1 MAEARPPPGR
11 SPPAGSP
18 PVGLPPA
25 GSPPAPAPALASQWL
40 AFKHLPRAAA
50 QAPKTRNLQLNPDK
64 CTFVPFTQ
72 AVPVQVDM
80 AMALHRVRIAEKYGK
95 NYLCLLQA
103 VFLAETGLL
112 LQLKDI
118 NHFLMQDIAFLS
130 GGRGRDNAWI
140 ITFPENCN
148 FRCIPEEVI
157 AKVLNYLTSIARQSG
172 SDSRFTIILDRRLD
186 TWSSLKISL
195 QKISASFPGSLHLVL
210 VLRPTSFLQRT
221 FTDIGFRFSQEDF
234 MLKLPVVMLSSVSDL
249 LTYIDDKQL
258 TPELGGTLQYCHSEW
273 IIFRN
278 AIEKFAVTV
287 KEMAQML
294 QSFGTELAE
303 TELPDDIPSI
313 EEILAGRAERYHLLK
328 NDLTA
333 VTKEGK
339 VLLMNLQVPDTEE
352 TVSSSLECPQHIN
365 GDWQTI
371 KKLLAQVH
379 DMETAF
385 DGFWEKHQ
393 LKMEQYLQLWK
404 FEQDFQEAVTQVE
417 FLLSQQ
423 RELGDVTGNL
433 AQVKQRLKKIEI
445 LDDKSQELLG
455 KAQIVILHG
464 HKLASNHHYALD
476 LICQRCNELRY
487 LSDILVNEIRTKR
500 IQLSRTFKMHRLLQ
514 QARQCCDQG
523 ECLLANQ
530 GINKFQTK
538 EDAQKALQDVDNF
551 LQMAMPFINYDIE
564 NLQYEFDVLLSPEL
578 KAQMQNIQL
587 KLGNIRSVFENQQAG
602 SKSLKDGSEEVVKTV
617 IPAPQSGMRAATLFF
632 SPKHVKKSWRQIQAQ
647 STVKI
652 ETTQDSQEKSAD
664 QSPKLDN
671 SLDILQNHVLNELIQ
686 TERAYVRELFTVLLG
701 YRSEM
706 DNPQMFDLMPPLLR
720 NKKDV
725 LFGNMAE
732 IYEFHNNIFMSR
744 LEDCSDAPERVGP
757 CFLERKDDFQMY
769 AKYCQNKPRSE
780 LIWRKY
786 SECAFFQE
794 CQRKLKHRLGLDSY
808 LLKPVQRITKYQL
821 LLKELLKYS
830 REGEGTTKLKE
841 ALDSMLELLKSVN
854 DSMHQTAING
864 YIGNMNELGKMVL
877 QGAFSVWLGHRKGA
891 TKMKEFARFK
901 PMQRHL
907 FLYEKAVMFCKRRLE
922 SGEGAD
928 RYPSYSFKHC
938 LKMEEAGITEH
949 VKGDNRKFEIWYGEK
964 EEIYIV
970 QAPNIDV
977 KMLWLKE
984 IRKILLKQQELMTA
998 KKQQNQLQDQDQL
1011 SPQQQNAEGQDKTP
1025 LNAKEA
1031 RAQVEQAGAMTEV
1044 REAAVLLQAEANS
1057 TAWNG
1062 MLPSTEGAAATAEH
1076 LHNSFPPNND
1086 NGEDRPQMLV
1096 HMSSEST
1103 FLQCLCHTVASSSDH
1118 RDAFI
1123 FITTAVLP
1131 EPSKRLPNFG

>member
-1 MAEARPPPGR
+1 MAEANPPRGKMR
-11 SPPAGSP
+11 
-18 PVGLPPA
+18 
-25 GSPPAPAPALASQWL
+25 
-40 AFKHLPRAAA
+40 FR
-50 QAPKTRNLQLNPDK
+50 RN
-64 CTFVPFTQ
+64 
-72 AVPVQVDM
+72 A
-80 AMALHRVRIAEKYGK
+80 
-95 NYLCLLQA
+95 
-103 VFLAETGLL
+103 
-112 LQLKDI
+112 
-118 NHFLMQDIAFLS
+118 
-130 GGRGRDNAWI
+130 
-140 ITFPENCN
+140 
-148 FRCIPEEVI
+148 
-157 AKVLNYLTSIARQSG
+157 
-172 SDSRFTIILDRRLD
+172 
-186 TWSSLKISL
+186 
-195 QKISASFPGSLHLVL
+195 ASFPGSLHLVL

-234 MLKLPVVMLSSVSDL
+234 MVKLPVVMLSSVSDL

-278 AIEKFAVTV
+278 AIEKFALTV
-287 KEMAQML
+287 KEVAQML

-303 TELPDDIPSI
+303 TELPEDIPAI
-313 EEILAGRAERYHLLK
+313 QEILAVRAERYQMLK

-339 VLLMNLQVPDTEE
+339 ILLMNLKVPNTGE
-352 TVSSSLECPQHIN
+352 TVSSSLERPQHIS

-371 KKLLAQVH
+371 NKLLTQVH

-393 LKMEQYLQLWK
+393 LKMEQYLQLWN
-404 FEQDFQEAVTQVE
+404 FEQDFQEVMTKIELV
-417 FLLSQQ
+417 LNQQ
-423 RELGDVTGNL
+423 RELSDATGNL
-433 AQVKQRLKKIEI
+433 TQIKQRLKKIEN
-445 LDDKSQELLG
+445 LDEKSQELLA
-455 KAQIVILHG
+455 KARLVILHG

-487 LSDILVNEIRTKR
+487 LSDILVNEIRAKR
-500 IQLSRTFKMHRLLQ
+500 VQMSRTFKMHKLLQ

-530 GINKFQTK
+530 GMDQFQTK
-538 EDAQKALQDVDNF
+538 EDAQKALQDVQNF

-564 NLQYEFDVLLSPEL
+564 NLQYEFDVHLSSEL
-578 KAQMQNIQL
+578 KAQMQTVQL
-587 KLGNIRSVFENQQAG
+587 KLESIRSIFENQQAD
-602 SKSLKDGSEEVVKTV
+602 SKNSK
-617 IPAPQSGMRAATLFF
+617 
-632 SPKHVKKSWRQIQAQ
+632 VKKSWRQTQAQ
-647 STVKI
+647 SNMQLSKI
-652 ETTQDSQEKSAD
+652 EVVTDSQEKKNSD
-664 QSPKLDN
+664 HSPRLDN
-671 SLDILQNHVLNELIQ
+671 NLDILKNHVLNELIE
-686 TERAYVRELFTVLLG
+686 TEKAYVGELFTVLLG

-706 DNPQMFDLMPPLLR
+706 DNPQMFDLIPPLLR

-732 IYEFHNNIFMSR
+732 IYEFHNNIFMSS
-744 LEDCSDAPERVGP
+744 LEDCSNAPERVGP

-830 REGEGTTKLKE
+830 KEGEGTTQLKE
-841 ALDSMLELLKSVN
+841 ALDTMLDLLKSVN
-854 DSMHQTAING
+854 DSMHQIAING
-864 YIGNMNELGKMVL
+864 YIGNLNELGKMIL

-891 TKMKEFARFK
+891 TKMKDFARFK

-907 FLYEKAVMFCKRRLE
+907 FLYEKAVMFCKRRFE
-922 SGEGAD
+922 SGEDAD

-938 LKMEEAGITEH
+938 LKMEEVGITEH

-984 IRKILLKQQELMTA
+984 IRKILLKQQERLTA
-998 KKQQNQLQDQDQL
+998 MKQVDQPREPDEL
-1011 SPQQQNAEGQDKTP
+1011 SLQQQKADLDSGVTIC
-1025 LNAKEA
+1025 
-1031 RAQVEQAGAMTEV
+1031 R
-1044 REAAVLLQAEANS
+1044 RS
-1057 TAWNG
+1057 WSICG
-1062 MLPSTEGAAATAEH
+1062 MFSQLFLP
-1076 LHNSFPPNND
+1076 
-1086 NGEDRPQMLV
+1086 
-1096 HMSSEST
+1096 
-1103 FLQCLCHTVASSSDH
+1103 
-1118 RDAFI
+1118 
-1123 FITTAVLP
+1123 
-1131 EPSKRLPNFG
+1131 

>member
-1 MAEARPPPGR
+1 MAEAET
-11 SPPAGSP
+11 
-18 PVGLPPA
+18 
-25 GSPPAPAPALASQWL
+25 PPAPAQASPWL
-40 AFKHLPRAAA
+40 AFSHLSRAVA
-50 QAPKTRNLQLNPDK
+50 QEPCTRNLLLNPDG
-64 CTFVPFTQ
+64 CSFLPFTQ

-95 NYLCLLQA
+95 NYLYLLQA

-148 FRCIPEEVI
+148 FRCIPEDVI

-303 TELPDDIPSI
+303 TELPGDIPSI
-313 EEILAGRAERYHLLK
+313 EEILAVRAERYHLLK

-339 VLLMNLQVPDTEE
+339 VLLMNLQVPNTEE
-352 TVSSSLECPQHIN
+352 TVSSSLECPQQIN

-371 KKLLAQVH
+371 NKLLSQVH
-379 DMETAF
+379 DMEIAF

-404 FEQDFQEAVTQVE
+404 FEQDFQEVVTQIE
-417 FLLSQQ
+417 FLLNQQ
-423 RELGDVTGNL
+423 RELGDVAGNL
-433 AQVKQRLKKIEI
+433 AQVKQRLKKIEN
-445 LDDKSQELLG
+445 LDDKSQELLA
-455 KAQIVILHG
+455 KARLVILHG

-487 LSDILVNEIRTKR
+487 LSDILVNEIRAKR
-500 IQLSRTFKMHRLLQ
+500 IQLSRIFKMHKLLQ

-530 GINKFQTK
+530 EMDSLHTEDRTDAAFGEIQNFLVHKSTLQWERSNAIFCPYPNDLLAHCSLLAYTEKEMNKFGCSDEK
-538 EDAQKALQDVDNF
+538 HIRAL
-551 LQMAMPFINYDIE
+551 
-564 NLQYEFDVLLSPEL
+564 
-578 KAQMQNIQL
+578 
-587 KLGNIRSVFENQQAG
+587 LG
-602 SKSLKDGSEEVVKTV
+602 L
-617 IPAPQSGMRAATLFF
+617 M
-632 SPKHVKKSWRQIQAQ
+632 KKSWRQTQAQ
-647 STVKI
+647 SNVKSAGVKGNVFEKI
-652 ETTQDSQEKSAD
+652 EVIQDSQEKRNSD
-664 QSPKLDN
+664 QSPRLDN
-671 SLDILQNHVLNELIQ
+671 SLDILKNHVLNELIQ
-686 TERAYVRELFTVLLG
+686 TERAYVQELFAVLLG

-720 NKKDV
+720 HKKDV

-744 LEDCSDAPERVGP
+744 LEDCSNAPERVGP

-786 SECAFFQE
+786 SECAFFRE

-830 REGEGTTKLKE
+830 KEGEGTTQLKE
-841 ALDSMLELLKSVN
+841 ALDTMLDLLKSVN
-854 DSMHQTAING
+854 DSMHQIAITG
-864 YIGNMNELGKMVL
+864 YIGNLNELGKMVL

-891 TKMKEFARFK
+891 TKMKDFARFK

-907 FLYEKAVMFCKRRLE
+907 FLYEKAVVFCKRRVE
-922 SGEGAD
+922 SGGDAN

-964 EEIYIV
+964 EEIYIL

-984 IRKILLKQQELMTA
+984 IRNILLKQQKLLTA
-998 KKQQNQLQDQDQL
+998 TNQQDQPREQDNL
-1011 SPQQQNAEGQDKTP
+1011 SPQQQKTENPKEPP
-1025 LNAKEA
+1025 LNAVEVEA
-1031 RAQVEQAGAMTEV
+1031 EAGAEVEQASGEPEV
-1044 REAAVLLQAEANS
+1044 REAVVLQAEVNAADW
-1057 TAWNG
+1057 TQ
-1062 MLPSTEGAAATAEH
+1062 MPLPEEGPGASPEH
-1076 LHNSFPPNND
+1076 SNNYFYPTSND
-1086 NGEDRPQMLV
+1086 DGEDRPELRAA
-1096 HMSSEST
+1096 SEVT
-1103 FLQCLCHTVASSSDH
+1103 LQY
-1118 RDAFI
+1118 
-1123 FITTAVLP
+1123 
-1131 EPSKRLPNFG
+1131 

>member
-1 MAEARPPPGR
+1 
-11 SPPAGSP
+11 
-18 PVGLPPA
+18 
-25 GSPPAPAPALASQWL
+25 
-40 AFKHLPRAAA
+40 
-50 QAPKTRNLQLNPDK
+50 
-64 CTFVPFTQ
+64 
-72 AVPVQVDM
+72 
-80 AMALHRVRIAEKYGK
+80 
-95 NYLCLLQA
+95 
-103 VFLAETGLL
+103 
-112 LQLKDI
+112 
-118 NHFLMQDIAFLS
+118 MQDIAFLS

-148 FRCIPEEVI
+148 FRCIPEDVI
-157 AKVLNYLTSIARQSG
+157 SKVLNYLTSIARQNG

-234 MLKLPVVMLSSVSDL
+234 MVKLPVVMLSSVSDL

-278 AIEKFAVTV
+278 AIEKFALTV
-287 KEMAQML
+287 KEVAQML

-303 TELPDDIPSI
+303 TELPEDIPAI
-313 EEILAGRAERYHLLK
+313 QEILAVRAERYQMLK

-339 VLLMNLQVPDTEE
+339 ILLMNLKVPNTGE
-352 TVSSSLECPQHIN
+352 TVSSSLERPQHIS

-371 KKLLAQVH
+371 NKLLTQVH

-393 LKMEQYLQLWK
+393 LKMEQYLQLWN
-404 FEQDFQEAVTQVE
+404 FEQDFQEVMTKIELV
-417 FLLSQQ
+417 LNQQ
-423 RELGDVTGNL
+423 RELSDATGNL
-433 AQVKQRLKKIEI
+433 TQIKQRLKKIEN
-445 LDDKSQELLG
+445 LDEKSQELLA
-455 KAQIVILHG
+455 KARLVILHG

-487 LSDILVNEIRTKR
+487 LSDILVNEIRAKR
-500 IQLSRTFKMHRLLQ
+500 VQMSRTFKMHKLLQ

-530 GINKFQTK
+530 GMDQFQTK
-538 EDAQKALQDVDNF
+538 EDAQKALQDVQNF

-564 NLQYEFDVLLSPEL
+564 NLQYEFDVHLSSEL
-578 KAQMQNIQL
+578 KAQMQTVQL
-587 KLGNIRSVFENQQAG
+587 KLESIRSIFENQQAD
-602 SKSLKDGSEEVVKTV
+602 SKNSK
-617 IPAPQSGMRAATLFF
+617 
-632 SPKHVKKSWRQIQAQ
+632 VKKSWRQTQAQ
-647 STVKI
+647 SNMQLSKI
-652 ETTQDSQEKSAD
+652 ALSFMNECGTIEVVTDSQEKKNSD
-664 QSPKLDN
+664 HSPRLDN
-671 SLDILQNHVLNELIQ
+671 NLDILKNHVLNELIE
-686 TERAYVRELFTVLLG
+686 TEKAYVGELFTVLLG

-706 DNPQMFDLMPPLLR
+706 DNPQMFDLIPPLLR

-732 IYEFHNNIFMSR
+732 IYEFHNNIFMSS
-744 LEDCSDAPERVGP
+744 LEDCSNAPERVGP

-830 REGEGTTKLKE
+830 KEGEGTTQLKE
-841 ALDSMLELLKSVN
+841 ALDTMLDLLKSVN
-854 DSMHQTAING
+854 DSMHQIAING
-864 YIGNMNELGKMVL
+864 YIGNLNELGKMIL

-891 TKMKEFARFK
+891 TKMKDFARFK

-907 FLYEKAVMFCKRRLE
+907 FLYEKAVMFCKRRFE
-922 SGEGAD
+922 SGEDAD

-938 LKMEEAGITEH
+938 LKMEEVGITEH

-984 IRKILLKQQELMTA
+984 IRKILLKQQERLTA
-998 KKQQNQLQDQDQL
+998 MKQVDQPREPDEL
-1011 SPQQQNAEGQDKTP
+1011 SLQQQKADGCFRKQEEP
-1025 LNAKEA
+1025 LLNAVEVEKE
-1031 RAQVEQAGAMTEV
+1031 VEQASGLVEV
-1044 REAAVLLQAEANS
+1044 RKAVVPVQAQVNC
-1057 TAWNG
+1057 TAWTQVS
-1062 MLPSTEGAAATAEH
+1062 PSAEGPGASVECSA
-1076 LHNSFPPNND
+1076 NYFYPSYND
-1086 NGEDRPQMLV
+1086 NEEDRPQMRAV
-1096 HMSSEST
+1096 SEVT
-1103 FLQCLCHTVASSSDH
+1103 MLM
-1118 RDAFI
+1118 
-1123 FITTAVLP
+1123 
-1131 EPSKRLPNFG
+1131 

>member
-1 MAEARPPPGR
+1 MAEANPPRGKMR
-11 SPPAGSP
+11 
-18 PVGLPPA
+18 
-25 GSPPAPAPALASQWL
+25 
-40 AFKHLPRAAA
+40 FR
-50 QAPKTRNLQLNPDK
+50 RN
-64 CTFVPFTQ
+64 
-72 AVPVQVDM
+72 A
-80 AMALHRVRIAEKYGK
+80 
-95 NYLCLLQA
+95 
-103 VFLAETGLL
+103 
-112 LQLKDI
+112 
-118 NHFLMQDIAFLS
+118 
-130 GGRGRDNAWI
+130 
-140 ITFPENCN
+140 
-148 FRCIPEEVI
+148 
-157 AKVLNYLTSIARQSG
+157 
-172 SDSRFTIILDRRLD
+172 
-186 TWSSLKISL
+186 
-195 QKISASFPGSLHLVL
+195 ASFPGSLHLVL

-303 TELPDDIPSI
+303 TELPGDIPSI
-313 EEILAGRAERYHLLK
+313 EEILAVRAERYHLLK

-339 VLLMNLQVPDTEE
+339 VLLMNLQVPNTEE
-352 TVSSSLECPQHIN
+352 TVSSSLECPQQIN

-371 KKLLAQVH
+371 NKLLSQVH
-379 DMETAF
+379 DMEIAF

-404 FEQDFQEAVTQVE
+404 FEQDFQEVVTQIE
-417 FLLSQQ
+417 FLLNQQ
-423 RELGDVTGNL
+423 RELGDVAGNL
-433 AQVKQRLKKIEI
+433 AQVKQRLKKIEN
-445 LDDKSQELLG
+445 LDDKSQELLA
-455 KAQIVILHG
+455 KARLVILHG

-487 LSDILVNEIRTKR
+487 LSDILVNEIRAKR
-500 IQLSRTFKMHRLLQ
+500 IQLSRIFKMHKLLQ

-530 GINKFQTK
+530 EMGKFQTK
-538 EDAQKALQDVDNF
+538 EDAQKALEDVENF

-564 NLQYEFDVLLSPEL
+564 NLEYEFDVLLSPEL
-578 KAQMQNIQL
+578 KAQMQTVQL
-587 KLGNIRSVFENQQAG
+587 KLENIQSIFENQQAV
-602 SKSLKDGSEEVVKTV
+602 SKNPKDRPERPVQFVLPTPENL
-617 IPAPQSGMRAATLFF
+617 MRSRTMFF
-632 SPKHVKKSWRQIQAQ
+632 SSKHVKKSWRQTQAQ
-647 STVKI
+647 SNVKI
-652 ETTQDSQEKSAD
+652 EVIQDSQEKRNSD
-664 QSPKLDN
+664 QSPRLDN
-671 SLDILQNHVLNELIQ
+671 SLDILKNHVLNELIQ
-686 TERAYVRELFTVLLG
+686 TERAYVQELFAVLLG

-720 NKKDV
+720 HKKDV

-744 LEDCSDAPERVGP
+744 LEDCSNAPERVGP

-786 SECAFFQE
+786 SECAFFRE

-830 REGEGTTKLKE
+830 KEGEGTTQLKE
-841 ALDSMLELLKSVN
+841 ALDTMLDLLKSVN
-854 DSMHQTAING
+854 DSMHQIAITG
-864 YIGNMNELGKMVL
+864 YIGNLNELGKMVL

-891 TKMKEFARFK
+891 TKMKDFARFK

-907 FLYEKAVMFCKRRLE
+907 FLYEKAVVFCKRRVE
-922 SGEGAD
+922 SGGDAN

-964 EEIYIV
+964 EEIYIL

-984 IRKILLKQQELMTA
+984 IRNILLKQQKLLTA
-998 KKQQNQLQDQDQL
+998 TNQQDQPREQDNL
-1011 SPQQQNAEGQDKTP
+1011 SPQQQKTENPKEPP
-1025 LNAKEA
+1025 LNAVEVEA
-1031 RAQVEQAGAMTEV
+1031 EAGAEVEQASGEPEV
-1044 REAAVLLQAEANS
+1044 REAVVLQAEVNAADW
-1057 TAWNG
+1057 TQ
-1062 MLPSTEGAAATAEH
+1062 MPLPEEGPGASPEH
-1076 LHNSFPPNND
+1076 SNNYFYPTSND
-1086 NGEDRPQMLV
+1086 DGEDRPELRAA
-1096 HMSSEST
+1096 SEVT
-1103 FLQCLCHTVASSSDH
+1103 LQY
-1118 RDAFI
+1118 
-1123 FITTAVLP
+1123 
-1131 EPSKRLPNFG
+1131 

>member
-1 MAEARPPPGR
+1 MAEAGP
-11 SPPAGSP
+11 P
-18 PVGLPPA
+18 PVGPP
-25 GSPPAPAPALASQWL
+25 PVPAPASPWM
-40 AFKHLPRAAA
+40 AFRQLPRAVA
-50 QAPKTRNLQLNPDK
+50 QMPSIRNRLLNRDG
-64 CTFVPFTQ
+64 CSFLPFTQ

-80 AMALHRVRIAEKYGK
+80 AMALHRIRIEEKYGK

-103 VFLAETGLL
+103 VFVAETDFLF
-112 LQLKDI
+112 QLKDI

-130 GGRGRDNAWI
+130 GGRGKDNAWI

-148 FRCIPEEVI
+148 FRCIPEDVI

-195 QKISASFPGSLHLVL
+195 QKISASFPGNLHLVL

-258 TPELGGTLQYCHSEW
+258 SPELGGTLQYCHSEW

-313 EEILAGRAERYHLLK
+313 EEILAVRAERYHVLK

-339 VLLMNLQVPDTEE
+339 VLLMNLQVPNTEE
-352 TVSSSLECPQHIN
+352 TVSSSLECPQHIS

-371 KKLLAQVH
+371 NKLLTQVH

-404 FEQDFQEAVTQVE
+404 FEQDFQEIVTQIE
-417 FLLSQQ
+417 FLLNQQ
-423 RELGDVTGNL
+423 RELEDAAGNL
-433 AQVKQRLKKIEI
+433 AQVKQRLKKIEN
-445 LDDKSQELLG
+445 LDEKSQELLA
-455 KAQIVILHG
+455 KARLVILHG

-500 IQLSRTFKMHRLLQ
+500 IQLSRIFKMHKLLQ

-530 GINKFQTK
+530 GVTKFQTK
-538 EDAQKALQDVDNF
+538 EDAQKAIQDVENF
-551 LQMAMPFINYDIE
+551 LQMAVPFINYDIE

-578 KAQMQNIQL
+578 KAQMQTVQI
-587 KLGNIRSVFENQQAG
+587 KLENIRSIFENQQAG
-602 SKSLKDGSEEVVKTV
+602 SKNPKGRPERPVQFV
-617 IPAPQSGMRAATLFF
+617 IPVPESLMRSRAMFF
-632 SPKHVKKSWRQIQAQ
+632 SPKHVKKSWRQIQPQ
-647 STVKI
+647 SNVEI
-652 ETTQDSQEKSAD
+652 EVVQDTQQKRNSD
-664 QSPKLDN
+664 QSPRLDN
-671 SLDILQNHVLNELIQ
+671 SLDILKNHVLNELIQ

-732 IYEFHNNIFMSR
+732 IYEFHNNIFMSS
-744 LEDCSDAPERVGP
+744 LEDCFNAPEKVGP

-769 AKYCQNKPRSE
+769 TKYCQNKPRSE

-794 CQRKLKHRLGLDSY
+794 CQKKLKHRLGLDSY

-821 LLKELLKYS
+821 LLKELLKCS
-830 REGEGTTKLKE
+830 KEGEGTTQLKE
-841 ALDSMLELLKSVN
+841 ALDTMLDLLKSLN
-854 DSMHQTAING
+854 DSMHQIAING
-864 YIGNMNELGKMVL
+864 YLGNLNELGKMIL

-891 TKMKEFARFK
+891 TKMKDFARFK
-901 PMQRHL
+901 PMQRHI
-907 FLYEKAVMFCKRRLE
+907 FLYEKAVMFCKTRIE
-922 SGEGAD
+922 SGEGAG

-977 KMLWLKE
+977 KILWLKE
-984 IRKILLKQQELMTA
+984 IRNILLKQQELLAA
-998 KKQQNQLQDQDQL
+998 KKQQDQPREWDQL
-1011 SPQQQNAEGQDKTP
+1011 SPQQQKAEKQEEALVNAVEV
-1025 LNAKEA
+1025 EA
-1031 RAQVEQAGAMTEV
+1031 EAGADVEQASGVVAV
-1044 REAAVLLQAEANS
+1044 REAVVPVQTEANS
-1057 TAWNG
+1057 SAWTQ
-1062 MLPSTEGAAATAEH
+1062 MPPSAEGPGESEEH
-1076 LHNSFPPNND
+1076 SDNYYFPMYND
-1086 NGEDRPQMLV
+1086 DGEDGPQMRV
-1096 HMSSEST
+1096 VSEMN
-1103 FLQCLCHTVASSSDH
+1103 FL
-1118 RDAFI
+1118 
-1123 FITTAVLP
+1123 
-1131 EPSKRLPNFG
+1131 

>member
-1 MAEARPPPGR
+1 MAEANPPRGKMR
-11 SPPAGSP
+11 
-18 PVGLPPA
+18 
-25 GSPPAPAPALASQWL
+25 
-40 AFKHLPRAAA
+40 FR
-50 QAPKTRNLQLNPDK
+50 RN
-64 CTFVPFTQ
+64 
-72 AVPVQVDM
+72 A
-80 AMALHRVRIAEKYGK
+80 
-95 NYLCLLQA
+95 
-103 VFLAETGLL
+103 
-112 LQLKDI
+112 
-118 NHFLMQDIAFLS
+118 
-130 GGRGRDNAWI
+130 
-140 ITFPENCN
+140 
-148 FRCIPEEVI
+148 
-157 AKVLNYLTSIARQSG
+157 
-172 SDSRFTIILDRRLD
+172 
-186 TWSSLKISL
+186 
-195 QKISASFPGSLHLVL
+195 ASFPGSLHLVL

-234 MLKLPVVMLSSVSDL
+234 MVKLPVVMLSSVSDL

-278 AIEKFAVTV
+278 AIEKFALTV
-287 KEMAQML
+287 KEVAQML

-303 TELPDDIPSI
+303 TELPEDIPAI
-313 EEILAGRAERYHLLK
+313 QEILAVRAERYQMLK

-339 VLLMNLQVPDTEE
+339 ILLMNLKVPNTGE
-352 TVSSSLECPQHIN
+352 TVSSSLERPQHIS

-371 KKLLAQVH
+371 NKLLTQVH

-393 LKMEQYLQLWK
+393 LKMEQYLQLWN
-404 FEQDFQEAVTQVE
+404 FEQDFQEVMTKIELV
-417 FLLSQQ
+417 LNQQ
-423 RELGDVTGNL
+423 RELSDATGNL
-433 AQVKQRLKKIEI
+433 TQIKQRLKKIEN
-445 LDDKSQELLG
+445 LDEKSQELLA
-455 KAQIVILHG
+455 KARLVILHG

-487 LSDILVNEIRTKR
+487 LSDILVNEIRAKR
-500 IQLSRTFKMHRLLQ
+500 VQMSRTFKMHKLLQ

-530 GINKFQTK
+530 GMDQFQTK
-538 EDAQKALQDVDNF
+538 EDAQKALQDVQNF

-564 NLQYEFDVLLSPEL
+564 NLQYEFDVHLSSEL
-578 KAQMQNIQL
+578 KAQMQTVQL
-587 KLGNIRSVFENQQAG
+587 KLESIRSIFENQQAD
-602 SKSLKDGSEEVVKTV
+602 SKNSKGRSESPVQFV
-617 IPAPQSGMRAATLFF
+617 IPAPENLMRSRTMFF
-632 SPKHVKKSWRQIQAQ
+632 SPKHVKKSWRQTQAQ
-647 STVKI
+647 SNMQLSKI
-652 ETTQDSQEKSAD
+652 EVVTDSQEKKNSD
-664 QSPKLDN
+664 HSPRLDN
-671 SLDILQNHVLNELIQ
+671 NLDILKNHVLNELIE
-686 TERAYVRELFTVLLG
+686 TEKAYVGELFTVLLG

-706 DNPQMFDLMPPLLR
+706 DNPQMFDLIPPLLR

-732 IYEFHNNIFMSR
+732 IYEFHNNIFMSS
-744 LEDCSDAPERVGP
+744 LEDCSNAPERVGP

-830 REGEGTTKLKE
+830 KEGEGTTQLKE
-841 ALDSMLELLKSVN
+841 ALDTMLDLLKSVN
-854 DSMHQTAING
+854 DSMHQIAING
-864 YIGNMNELGKMVL
+864 YIGNLNELGKMIL

-891 TKMKEFARFK
+891 TKMKDFARFK

-907 FLYEKAVMFCKRRLE
+907 FLYEKAVMFCKRRFE
-922 SGEGAD
+922 SGEDAD

-938 LKMEEAGITEH
+938 LKMEEVGITEH

-984 IRKILLKQQELMTA
+984 IRKILLKQQERLTA
-998 KKQQNQLQDQDQL
+998 MKQVDQPREPDEL
-1011 SPQQQNAEGQDKTP
+1011 SLQQQKADGCFRKQEEP
-1025 LNAKEA
+1025 LLNAVEVEKE
-1031 RAQVEQAGAMTEV
+1031 VEQASGLVEV
-1044 REAAVLLQAEANS
+1044 RKAVVPVQAQVNC
-1057 TAWNG
+1057 TAWTQVS
-1062 MLPSTEGAAATAEH
+1062 PSAEGPGASVECSA
-1076 LHNSFPPNND
+1076 NYFYPSYND
-1086 NGEDRPQMLV
+1086 NEEDRPQMRAV
-1096 HMSSEST
+1096 SEVT
-1103 FLQCLCHTVASSSDH
+1103 MLM
-1118 RDAFI
+1118 
-1123 FITTAVLP
+1123 
-1131 EPSKRLPNFG
+1131 

>member
-1 MAEARPPPGR
+1 MAEANPPRGKMR
-11 SPPAGSP
+11 
-18 PVGLPPA
+18 
-25 GSPPAPAPALASQWL
+25 
-40 AFKHLPRAAA
+40 FR
-50 QAPKTRNLQLNPDK
+50 RN
-64 CTFVPFTQ
+64 
-72 AVPVQVDM
+72 A
-80 AMALHRVRIAEKYGK
+80 
-95 NYLCLLQA
+95 
-103 VFLAETGLL
+103 
-112 LQLKDI
+112 
-118 NHFLMQDIAFLS
+118 
-130 GGRGRDNAWI
+130 
-140 ITFPENCN
+140 
-148 FRCIPEEVI
+148 
-157 AKVLNYLTSIARQSG
+157 
-172 SDSRFTIILDRRLD
+172 
-186 TWSSLKISL
+186 
-195 QKISASFPGSLHLVL
+195 ASFPGSLHLVL

-234 MLKLPVVMLSSVSDL
+234 MVKLPVVMLSSVSDL

-278 AIEKFAVTV
+278 AIEKFALTV
-287 KEMAQML
+287 KEVAQML

-303 TELPDDIPSI
+303 TELPDDIPAI
-313 EEILAGRAERYHLLK
+313 QEILAVRAERYQMLK

-339 VLLMNLQVPDTEE
+339 ILLMNLKVPNTGE
-352 TVSSSLECPQHIN
+352 TVSSSLERPQHIS

-371 KKLLAQVH
+371 NKLLTQVH

-393 LKMEQYLQLWK
+393 LKMEQYLQLWN
-404 FEQDFQEAVTQVE
+404 FEQDFQEVMTKIE
-417 FLLSQQ
+417 FVLNQQ
-423 RELGDVTGNL
+423 RELSDSTGNL
-433 AQVKQRLKKIEI
+433 TQIKQRLKKIEN
-445 LDDKSQELLG
+445 LDEKSQELLA
-455 KAQIVILHG
+455 KARLVILHG

-487 LSDILVNEIRTKR
+487 LSDILVNEIRAKR
-500 IQLSRTFKMHRLLQ
+500 VQLSRTFKMHKLLQ

-530 GINKFQTK
+530 GMDQFQTK
-538 EDAQKALQDVDNF
+538 EDAQKALQDVQNF
-551 LQMAMPFINYDIE
+551 LQMAVPFINYDIE
-564 NLQYEFDVLLSPEL
+564 NLQYEFDVRLSSEL
-578 KAQMQNIQL
+578 KAQIQTVQL
-587 KLGNIRSVFENQQAG
+587 KLESIRSIFENQQAD
-602 SKSLKDGSEEVVKTV
+602 SKNSK
-617 IPAPQSGMRAATLFF
+617 
-632 SPKHVKKSWRQIQAQ
+632 VKKSWRQTQ
-647 STVKI
+647 SQSNTQLSKI
-652 ETTQDSQEKSAD
+652 EVVKDSQEKRNSD
-664 QSPKLDN
+664 HSPRLDN
-671 SLDILQNHVLNELIQ
+671 NLDILKNHVLNELIQ
-686 TERAYVRELFTVLLG
+686 TEKAYVGELFTVLLG

-706 DNPQMFDLMPPLLR
+706 DNPQMFDLIPPLLR

-732 IYEFHNNIFMSR
+732 IYEFHNNIFMSS
-744 LEDCSDAPERVGP
+744 LEDCSNAPERVGP

-830 REGEGTTKLKE
+830 KEGEGTTQLKE
-841 ALDSMLELLKSVN
+841 ALDTMLDLLKSVN
-854 DSMHQTAING
+854 DSMHQIAING
-864 YIGNMNELGKMVL
+864 YIGNLNELGKMIL

-891 TKMKEFARFK
+891 TKMKDFARFK

-907 FLYEKAVMFCKRRLE
+907 FLYEKAVMFCKRRVE

-938 LKMEEAGITEH
+938 LKMEEVGITEH

-984 IRKILLKQQELMTA
+984 IRNILLKQQERLTA
-998 KKQQNQLQDQDQL
+998 MKQLDQPREPDEVSL
-1011 SPQQQNAEGQDKTP
+1011 QQQKADGCFRKQEEAL
-1025 LNAKEA
+1025 LNAVEVEKE
-1031 RAQVEQAGAMTEV
+1031 VEQASGMVEV
-1044 REAAVLLQAEANS
+1044 RKAVVPVQAQVNC
-1057 TAWNG
+1057 TAWTQVS
-1062 MLPSTEGAAATAEH
+1062 PSAEGLGASAECSA
-1076 LHNSFPPNND
+1076 NYFYPSYND
-1086 NGEDRPQMLV
+1086 NEEDRPQMRAV
-1096 HMSSEST
+1096 SEMT
-1103 FLQCLCHTVASSSDH
+1103 LLM
-1118 RDAFI
+1118 
-1123 FITTAVLP
+1123 
-1131 EPSKRLPNFG
+1131 

>member
-1 MAEARPPPGR
+1 MAEANPPRGKMR
-11 SPPAGSP
+11 
-18 PVGLPPA
+18 
-25 GSPPAPAPALASQWL
+25 
-40 AFKHLPRAAA
+40 FR
-50 QAPKTRNLQLNPDK
+50 RN
-64 CTFVPFTQ
+64 
-72 AVPVQVDM
+72 A
-80 AMALHRVRIAEKYGK
+80 
-95 NYLCLLQA
+95 
-103 VFLAETGLL
+103 
-112 LQLKDI
+112 
-118 NHFLMQDIAFLS
+118 
-130 GGRGRDNAWI
+130 
-140 ITFPENCN
+140 
-148 FRCIPEEVI
+148 
-157 AKVLNYLTSIARQSG
+157 
-172 SDSRFTIILDRRLD
+172 
-186 TWSSLKISL
+186 
-195 QKISASFPGSLHLVL
+195 ASFPGSLHLVL

-234 MLKLPVVMLSSVSDL
+234 MVKLPVVMLSSVSDL

-278 AIEKFAVTV
+278 AIEKFALTV
-287 KEMAQML
+287 KEVAQML

-303 TELPDDIPSI
+303 TELPDDIPAI
-313 EEILAGRAERYHLLK
+313 QEILAVRAERYQMLK

-339 VLLMNLQVPDTEE
+339 ILLMNLKVPNTGE
-352 TVSSSLECPQHIN
+352 TVSSSLERPQHIS

-371 KKLLAQVH
+371 NKLLTQVH

-393 LKMEQYLQLWK
+393 LKMEQYLQLWN
-404 FEQDFQEAVTQVE
+404 FEQDFQEVMTKIE
-417 FLLSQQ
+417 FVLNQQ
-423 RELGDVTGNL
+423 RELSDSTGNL
-433 AQVKQRLKKIEI
+433 TQIKQRLKKIEN
-445 LDDKSQELLG
+445 LDEKSQELLA
-455 KAQIVILHG
+455 KARLVILHG

-487 LSDILVNEIRTKR
+487 LSDILVNEIRAKR
-500 IQLSRTFKMHRLLQ
+500 VQLSRTFKMHKLLQ

-530 GINKFQTK
+530 GMDQFQTK
-538 EDAQKALQDVDNF
+538 EDAQKALQDVQNF
-551 LQMAMPFINYDIE
+551 LQMAVPFINYDIE
-564 NLQYEFDVLLSPEL
+564 NLQYEFDVRLSSEL
-578 KAQMQNIQL
+578 KAQIQTVQL
-587 KLGNIRSVFENQQAG
+587 KLESIRSIFENQQAD
-602 SKSLKDGSEEVVKTV
+602 SKNSKVGVGYSFFQACK
-617 IPAPQSGMRAATLFF
+617 LF
-632 SPKHVKKSWRQIQAQ
+632 SKVKKSWRQTQ
-647 STVKI
+647 SQSNTQLSKI
-652 ETTQDSQEKSAD
+652 EVVKDSQEKRNSD
-664 QSPKLDN
+664 HSPRLDN
-671 SLDILQNHVLNELIQ
+671 NLDILKNHVLNELIQ
-686 TERAYVRELFTVLLG
+686 TEKAYVGELFTVLLG

-706 DNPQMFDLMPPLLR
+706 DNPQMFDLIPPLLR

-732 IYEFHNNIFMSR
+732 IYEFHNNIFMSS
-744 LEDCSDAPERVGP
+744 LEDCSNAPERVGP

-830 REGEGTTKLKE
+830 KEGEGTTQLKE
-841 ALDSMLELLKSVN
+841 ALDTMLDLLKSVN
-854 DSMHQTAING
+854 DSMHQIAING
-864 YIGNMNELGKMVL
+864 YIGNLNELGKMIL

-891 TKMKEFARFK
+891 TKMKDFARFK

-907 FLYEKAVMFCKRRLE
+907 FLYEKAVMFCKRRVE

-938 LKMEEAGITEH
+938 LKMEEVGITEH

-984 IRKILLKQQELMTA
+984 IRNILLKQQERLTA
-998 KKQQNQLQDQDQL
+998 MKQLDQPREPDEVSL
-1011 SPQQQNAEGQDKTP
+1011 QQQKADGCFRKQEEAL
-1025 LNAKEA
+1025 LNAVEVEKE
-1031 RAQVEQAGAMTEV
+1031 VEQASGMVEV
-1044 REAAVLLQAEANS
+1044 RKAVVPVQAQVNC
-1057 TAWNG
+1057 TAWTQVS
-1062 MLPSTEGAAATAEH
+1062 PSAEGLGASAECSA
-1076 LHNSFPPNND
+1076 NYFYPSYND
-1086 NGEDRPQMLV
+1086 NEEDRPQMRAV
-1096 HMSSEST
+1096 SEMT
-1103 FLQCLCHTVASSSDH
+1103 LLM
-1118 RDAFI
+1118 
-1123 FITTAVLP
+1123 
-1131 EPSKRLPNFG
+1131 

>member
-1 MAEARPPPGR
+1 MAEANPPRGKMR
-11 SPPAGSP
+11 
-18 PVGLPPA
+18 
-25 GSPPAPAPALASQWL
+25 
-40 AFKHLPRAAA
+40 FR
-50 QAPKTRNLQLNPDK
+50 RN
-64 CTFVPFTQ
+64 
-72 AVPVQVDM
+72 A
-80 AMALHRVRIAEKYGK
+80 
-95 NYLCLLQA
+95 
-103 VFLAETGLL
+103 
-112 LQLKDI
+112 
-118 NHFLMQDIAFLS
+118 
-130 GGRGRDNAWI
+130 
-140 ITFPENCN
+140 
-148 FRCIPEEVI
+148 
-157 AKVLNYLTSIARQSG
+157 
-172 SDSRFTIILDRRLD
+172 
-186 TWSSLKISL
+186 
-195 QKISASFPGSLHLVL
+195 ASFPGSLHLVL

-234 MLKLPVVMLSSVSDL
+234 MLKLP
-249 LTYIDDKQL
+249 
-258 TPELGGTLQYCHSEW
+258 
-273 IIFRN
+273 

-303 TELPDDIPSI
+303 TELPQDILSI

-339 VLLMNLQVPDTEE
+339 VLLMNLQVPATEE
-352 TVSSSLECPQHIN
+352 TVSSSLECTQHIN

-404 FEQDFQEAVTQVE
+404 FEQDFQE
-417 FLLSQQ
+417 
-423 RELGDVTGNL
+423 
-433 AQVKQRLKKIEI
+433 
-445 LDDKSQELLG
+445 ELLT
-455 KAQIVILHG
+455 KARIVILRG

-500 IQLSRTFKMHRLLQ
+500 VQLSRTFKVHRLLQ

-523 ECLLANQ
+523 ECLLASQ
-530 GINKFQTK
+530 GMDKFQTK

-564 NLQYEFDVLLSPEL
+564 SLQYEFDVLLSPEL

-587 KLGNIRSVFENQQAG
+587 KLENIRSAFQNQQAG
-602 SKSLKDGSEEVVKTV
+602 CKSLKEVPEGAFQNLVPASENV
-617 IPAPQSGMRAATLFF
+617 MRSRMIFF
-632 SPKHVKKSWRQIQAQ
+632 SPKHVKKSWRQIHAQ
-647 STVKI
+647 SNVKV
-652 ETTQDSQEKSAD
+652 EAVEDSQEKNSD

-671 SLDILQNHVLNELIQ
+671 SLDILKNHVLNELIQ

-830 REGEGTTKLKE
+830 KEGEGTTKLKE

-864 YIGNMNELGKMVL
+864 YVGNINELGKMVL
-877 QGAFSVWLGHRKGA
+877 QGSFNVWLGHRKGA
-891 TKMKEFARFK
+891 TKMKDFARFK

-907 FLYEKAVMFCKRRLE
+907 FLYEKAVMFCKRRFE

-938 LKMEEAGITEH
+938 LKMEDVGITEH
-949 VKGDNRKFEIWYGEK
+949 VKGDNRKFEIRYSEK

-970 QAPNIDV
+970 QAPNVDV

-984 IRKILLKQQELMTA
+984 IRKILVQQKELMTA
-998 KKQQNQLQDQDQL
+998 KTQQDQALDQDQL
-1011 SPQQQNAEGQDKTP
+1011 FPQQQNAELCKSSPFCVCEET
-1025 LNAKEA
+1025 LFNATEA
-1031 RAQVEQAGAMTEV
+1031 GAEVEQAGALIKV
-1044 REAAVLLQAEANS
+1044 REAAVLAQAEAS
-1057 TAWNG
+1057 SAAWNG
-1062 MLPSTEGAAATAEH
+1062 MLPSAEGAAAIAEH
-1076 LHNSFPPNND
+1076 SYNYFSSNND
-1086 NGEDRPQMLV
+1086 HGEDRTQMR
-1096 HMSSEST
+1096 HMSEVT
-1103 FLQCLCHTVASSSDH
+1103 F
-1118 RDAFI
+1118 
-1123 FITTAVLP
+1123 
-1131 EPSKRLPNFG
+1131 

>member
-1 MAEARPPPGR
+1 
-11 SPPAGSP
+11 
-18 PVGLPPA
+18 
-25 GSPPAPAPALASQWL
+25 
-40 AFKHLPRAAA
+40 
-50 QAPKTRNLQLNPDK
+50 
-64 CTFVPFTQ
+64 
-72 AVPVQVDM
+72 M

-103 VFLAETGLL
+103 VFLA
-112 LQLKDI
+112 
-118 NHFLMQDIAFLS
+118 

-148 FRCIPEEVI
+148 FKCIPEDVI
-157 AKVLNYLTSIARQSG
+157 SKVLNYLTSIARQNG

-234 MLKLPVVMLSSVSDL
+234 MVKLPVVMLSSVSDL

-278 AIEKFAVTV
+278 AIEKFALTV
-287 KEMAQML
+287 KEVAQML

-303 TELPDDIPSI
+303 TELPDDIPAI
-313 EEILAGRAERYHLLK
+313 QEILAVRAERYQMLK

-339 VLLMNLQVPDTEE
+339 ILLMNLKVPNTGE
-352 TVSSSLECPQHIN
+352 TVSSSLERPQHIS

-371 KKLLAQVH
+371 NKLLTQVH

-393 LKMEQYLQLWK
+393 LKMEQYLQLWN
-404 FEQDFQEAVTQVE
+404 FEQDFQEVMTKIE
-417 FLLSQQ
+417 FVLNQQ
-423 RELGDVTGNL
+423 RELSDSTGNL
-433 AQVKQRLKKIEI
+433 TQIKQRLKKIEN
-445 LDDKSQELLG
+445 LDEKSQELLA
-455 KAQIVILHG
+455 KARLVILHG

-487 LSDILVNEIRTKR
+487 LSDILVNEIRAKR
-500 IQLSRTFKMHRLLQ
+500 VQLSRTFKMHKLLQ

-530 GINKFQTK
+530 GMDQFQTK
-538 EDAQKALQDVDNF
+538 EDAQKALQDVQNF
-551 LQMAMPFINYDIE
+551 LQMAVPFINYDIE
-564 NLQYEFDVLLSPEL
+564 NLQYEFDVRLSSEL
-578 KAQMQNIQL
+578 KAQIQTVQL
-587 KLGNIRSVFENQQAG
+587 KLESIRSIFENQQAD
-602 SKSLKDGSEEVVKTV
+602 SKNSKGRSESPVQFV
-617 IPAPQSGMRAATLFF
+617 IPATENLMRSRAMFF
-632 SPKHVKKSWRQIQAQ
+632 SPKHGKVAYMIELLFSLFQIEVVK
-647 STVKI
+647 
-652 ETTQDSQEKSAD
+652 DSQEKRNSD
-664 QSPKLDN
+664 HSPRLDN
-671 SLDILQNHVLNELIQ
+671 NLDILKNHVLNELIQ
-686 TERAYVRELFTVLLG
+686 TEKAYVGELFTVLL
-701 YRSEM
+701 
-706 DNPQMFDLMPPLLR
+706 
-720 NKKDV
+720 
-725 LFGNMAE
+725 
-732 IYEFHNNIFMSR
+732 
-744 LEDCSDAPERVGP
+744 
-757 CFLERKDDFQMY
+757 KDDFQMY

-794 CQRKLKHRLGLDSY
+794 
-808 LLKPVQRITKYQL
+808 
-821 LLKELLKYS
+821 LLKYS
-830 REGEGTTKLKE
+830 KEGEGTTQLKE
-841 ALDSMLELLKSVN
+841 ALDTMLDLLKSVN
-854 DSMHQTAING
+854 DSMHQIAING
-864 YIGNMNELGKMVL
+864 YIGNLNELGKMIL

-891 TKMKEFARFK
+891 TKMKDFARFK

-907 FLYEKAVMFCKRRLE
+907 FLYEKAVMFCKRRVE

-938 LKMEEAGITEH
+938 LKMEEVGITEH

-984 IRKILLKQQELMTA
+984 IRNILLKQQERLTA
-998 KKQQNQLQDQDQL
+998 MKQLDQPREPDEL
-1011 SPQQQNAEGQDKTP
+1011 SLQQQKAELCKSSPIFIVPTSILGQ
-1025 LNAKEA
+1025 
-1031 RAQVEQAGAMTEV
+1031 
-1044 REAAVLLQAEANS
+1044 
-1057 TAWNG
+1057 
-1062 MLPSTEGAAATAEH
+1062 
-1076 LHNSFPPNND
+1076 SFIACA
-1086 NGEDRPQMLV
+1086 
-1096 HMSSEST
+1096 SESRGFT
-1103 FLQCLCHTVASSSDH
+1103 SARKSGASCLSEASAPEKRAVESDLTSSSSQH
-1118 RDAFI
+1118 S
-1123 FITTAVLP
+1123 VLFTP
-1131 EPSKRLPNFG
+1131 PTYVLTYQGKQLLYLINQ